1 MAELPFL
8 AGEQGKGPLLV
19 LLFFVSAAVITG
31 WGTWEGT
38 LPFSEE
44 AVLAETAREIL
55 VTGDGWTMHFDGGP
69 VYDTP
74 PLAMWCTSF
83 FLKNFGLS
91 EFAARL
97 SFVIFSVLSLFIVF
111 LAGAVRSGDVHL
123 TSTWMTQ
130 GRACG
135 LLSAIILV
143 SSPLFGK
150 FAPHITVHIPFTFF
164 VALSLLGWL
173 YLPVKRRGLFL
184 WGVGVA
190 GALLSG
196 GAAGFLVIPASAL
209 SITFDRK
216 RRRVW
221 RDFPFLIIT
230 AGALIVGGAWIL
242 STALRAPGGLWA
254 GLVVIEPATR
264 LGSPAASLIGA
275 LKEIWL
281 RNLPWSIP
289 ASGAIVRTA
298 LVRKAAGSA
307 ERITEIDGTL
317 LVFLVVLF
325 VPLALTGSSGA
336 EVFLPLIPI
345 GAILSAREIGRWL
358 HGGVQE
364 AAAGAQALEAAGAR
378 APDATLAAPAP
389 ETSSDT
395 RKAVDVKIWS
405 LNQALISLFFLLMLL
420 LVATPLRL
428 HRTSNDPIKE
438 IATVANQYT
447 PEGTRLANF
456 RQEYRYQAARL
467 LFYGNRSLEQ
477 PLTEPDEVIERFRK
491 EPGTIFF
498 SSATDMSDVIVAG
511 NYPKG
516 LRVQYR
522 AGELVLFSLE
532 RETSDGNTGSDGN

>member
-1 MAELPFL
+1 LAELPFL

-19 LLFFVSAAVITG
+19 LLFFISAAVIMI

-74 PLAMWCTSF
+74 PMAAWCASF
-83 FLKNFGLS
+83 FLKTFGRS
-91 EFAARL
+91 EFTARL
-97 SFVIFSVLSLFIVF
+97 AFVIFSILALYVVF
-111 LAGAVRSGDVHL
+111 LTGAVRSGDVRPGR
-123 TSTWMTQ
+123 TWITP

-135 LLSAIILV
+135 LLSAIVLA

-150 FAPHITVHIPFTFF
+150 FAPHITSHIPFTFF
-164 VALSLLGWL
+164 VALALLGWL
-173 YLPVKRRGLFL
+173 YLPVRRRGLFL
-184 WGVGVA
+184 WGIGVA

-209 SITFDRK
+209 STTFDRK

-221 RDFPFLIIT
+221 RDFPFIIIT
-230 AGALIVGGAWIL
+230 AGALIVGGSWIL
-242 STALRAPGGLWA
+242 STAMRAPGGLWA
-254 GLVVIEPATR
+254 DLIGFEQATR
-264 LGSPAASLIGA
+264 PGSPAASLIGA

-289 ASGAIVRTA
+289 ASGAIVRMA
-298 LVRKAAGSA
+298 LVRRGAGSA
-307 ERITEIDGTL
+307 GRITEIDGTL

-325 VPLALTGSSGA
+325 VPLALRGSGGI
-336 EVFLPLIPI
+336 EVFLPLTPI

-358 HGGVQE
+358 DVPE
-364 AAAGAQALEAAGAR
+364 EAAGAR
-378 APDATLAAPAP
+378 APALDAEFDA
-389 ETSSDT
+389 
-395 RKAVDVKIWS
+395 RKTVAVKIWS

-438 IATVANQYT
+438 IAAVANHYT

-477 PLTEPDEVIERFRK
+477 PLAEPREVIERFMK
-491 EPGTIFF
+491 EPGAIFL
-498 SSATDMSDVIVAG
+498 SSATDMNEVIMPG
-511 NYPKG
+511 NYPRG

-532 RETSDGNTGSDGN
+532 REKPNGATGSQGN